1 MKEIVDEKDRKIL
14 EILKEKSTLS
24 TYKISKKTLI
34 PVTTVNNRIKKLKK
48 MGVIKKFTIEIDK
61 NKLGFNLTAYIL
73 INLSL
78 KELKEEKM
86 NVRDLVRIIKR
97 NPNIESVDNVTGD
110 MDIILKIHAGDINEI
125 NDYVVN
131 TLAGLKGVEKTKT
144 ALILTKEM
152 KSS

>member
-1 MKEIVDEKDRKIL
+1 MKEVVDEKDRKIL
-14 EILKEKSTLS
+14 EILKENSSLS

-48 MGVIKKFTIEIDK
+48 MGVIKKFTIDIDK

-78 KELKEEKM
+78 RELKEEKM
-86 NVRDLVRIIKR
+86 NVRDLVRIIKK

-110 MDIILKIHAGDINEI
+110 FDIILKIHARDINDV
-125 NDYVVN
+125 NDYVVS
-131 TLAGLKGVEKTKT
+131 TLAELKGVEKTKT
-144 ALILTKEM
+144 ALILTKD
-152 KSS
+152 